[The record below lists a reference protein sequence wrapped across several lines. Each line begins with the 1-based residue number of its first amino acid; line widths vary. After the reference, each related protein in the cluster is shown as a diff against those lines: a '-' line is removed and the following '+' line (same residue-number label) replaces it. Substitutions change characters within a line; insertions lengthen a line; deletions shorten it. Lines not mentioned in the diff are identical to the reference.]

1 MDFFYTLDKVSLVGR
16 EGNRTVCIYIYYLS
30 PKHFIFSESNTLSI
44 KKFLVYS
51 PFYLFVWLLSYLE
64 FHVFENCIITSNF
77 NSKLMV

>member
-51 PFYLFVWLLSYLE
+51 PFYLFV
-64 FHVFENCIITSNF
+64 
-77 NSKLMV
+77 